1 MVKRQ
6 VPKPSEIV
14 ELMQFRKPSLD
25 FRANRLSRAQSIADL
40 RRIAKRRTPAA
51 AFDCTDG
58 SADREISLARARKE
72 FEDVELHPG
81 VLTDVSHLATA
92 TTNLG
97 GPSALPFGIAPIG
110 FTRLMQTEGEIAGA
124 RGRRRDTVLT
134 VHPGDHVDRG
144 RPRHRAGRARARNTR
159 SH

>member
-58 SADREISLARARKE
+58 SADREISLARARKA

-81 VLTDVSHLATA
+81 Y
-92 TTNLG
+92 
-97 GPSALPFGIAPIG
+97 
-110 FTRLMQTEGEIAGA
+110 
-124 RGRRRDTVLT
+124 
-134 VHPGDHVDRG
+134 
-144 RPRHRAGRARARNTR
+144 R
-159 SH
+159 SHCPPWGPRRSRTSAPPRRTGASGTSSM

>member
-51 AFDCTDG
+51 AFDYTDG
-58 SADREISLARARKE
+58 SADRDFS
-72 FEDVELHPG
+72 PG
-81 VLTDVSHLATA
+81 RGRSSRTSTA
-92 TTNLG
+92 PGIDRCASRHRHDESG